1 MGVKDNGYF
10 SILESL
16 KVKIKSA
23 RQKAALTL
31 NTQLLEL
38 YWEIGNAIS
47 QQQQQEGWGTKV
59 VERLASDLKI
69 EFPDFKGLS
78 VRNLHN
84 MKSFA
89 EAWSRSPILQPPVAK
104 LQSNDNHMFNFLEPL
119 VTQIPWAHHIVLLNK
134 TKAGKE
140 RLFYLKKSGY

>member
-1 MGVKDNGYF
+1 
-10 SILESL
+10 
-16 KVKIKSA
+16 
-23 RQKAALTL
+23 
-31 NTQLLEL
+31 
-38 YWEIGNAIS
+38 
-47 QQQQQEGWGTKV
+47 
-59 VERLASDLKI
+59 
-69 EFPDFKGLS
+69 
-78 VRNLHN
+78 

-104 LQSNDNHMFNFLEPL
+104 LEPL